1 MDDEAIVALYW
12 QRDETAI
19 QETQQKYGA
28 YLAKI
33 ARQILPS
40 PEDGEESVN
49 DTYLKAWN
57 SIPPHRPGVLATYLG
72 RIVRQLSID
81 ILRRQ
86 HREKRGGSE
95 YTLSLTE
102 LEDCVSGGD
111 TTGEEVDLHLLAEA
125 MERYL
130 RGLSPDARTVFLG
143 RYWFLDPLRDIAASH
158 GFTEGKVKSLL
169 YRTRQGLRAHLEKE
183 GFTV

>member
-40 PEDGEESVN
+40 REDGEESVN

-57 SIPPHRPGVLATYLG
+57 SIPPHRPGVLPPTW
-72 RIVRQLSID
+72 
-81 ILRRQ
+81 
-86 HREKRGGSE
+86 GGS
-95 YTLSLTE
+95 SGSCRLTSSGGSTGKNGADQSTPSPSPSWRTASPAGTAPGKGWSCPFWGSASPATS
-102 LEDCVSGGD
+102 EDCPRIPV
-111 TTGEEVDLHLLAEA
+111 
-125 MERYL
+125 R
-130 RGLSPDARTVFLG
+130 
-143 RYWFLDPLRDIAASH
+143 
-158 GFTEGKVKSLL
+158 SL
-169 YRTRQGLRAHLEKE
+169 
-183 GFTV
+183 